1 MEQPTRKRQ
10 EKIPASIVAIKDE
23 TSDRGTVHVNSV
35 NNVYSHGITS
45 LNCLYV
51 NARSLVNNLK
61 IDELKAYVVDFE
73 LDIIGITET
82 WLNERI

>member
-1 MEQPTRKRQ
+1 M
-10 EKIPASIVAIKDE
+10 IKDE

-35 NNVYSHGITS
+35 NNVYNHGIKS

-61 IDELKAYVVDFE
+61 IE
-73 LDIIGITET
+73 
-82 WLNERI
+82 